1 MKGFAIVAS
10 LLFLLIMTLFG
21 FSVLLMASGHYSSS
35 RGLFEKEN
43 ARIACEAAAHWIVA
57 QHNAGITTPPYLF
70 DPGNWNGT
78 ALRSFQW
85 NSHTISATFEA
96 PWTSTGINRLTLT
109 ARKGTFLASQTLE
122 LRQIR
127 LENFAFFSTQPQ
139 VLPYASLFDGTVFA
153 RSTIELQ
160 RPSVRFR
167 EFVYA
172 GVQPE
177 YYASFRKRT
186 LQAPEFPNPEQLMP
200 PAILEEKARETGIAV
215 INRDSLFWEND
226 HYRLDLDQL
235 AIDTINGLWHLQY
248 KAKDLG
254 LHRSLILWFDADLRL
269 RLTERPVSPLP
280 SSKLRDPLYVVS
292 LGNLQIDSNLSP
304 LESASRI
311 HPLCAIAGNAI
322 HLLASIPRAC
332 HLDAC
337 LIAFGSGDAGGGLK
351 IEAGGRD
358 LTAPEREQFL
368 FAIRNS
374 AFLVEDEKKQTLLY
388 ALNAGEKTVWFRG
401 GVILNASLQGSS
413 DLSQLHF
420 GSSEEVYSLLPSL
433 SFVYIVEGSRQW
445 Q

>member
-43 ARIACEAAAHWIVA
+43 ARIVCEAAAHWIVA
-57 QHNAGITTPPYLF
+57 QHNAANTTPQYLF
-70 DPGNWNGT
+70 DSRNWNGT

-85 NSHTISATFEA
+85 NSHTISGRFEA

-109 ARKGTFLASQTLE
+109 ARKGPFVATQTLE

-127 LENFAFFSTQPQ
+127 LENFALFSTQSQ
-139 VLPYASLFDGTVFA
+139 VLPNASLFDGTVFA
-153 RSTIELQ
+153 RGTIELQ
-160 RPSVRFR
+160 RPFVRFR

-172 GVQPE
+172 GIQPE
-177 YYASFRKRT
+177 YFASFRKRT
-186 LQAPEFPNPEQLMP
+186 LQEPEFPNPEQLI
-200 PAILEEKARETGIAV
+200 PAATLMDEARKTGVSIS
-215 INRDSLFWEND
+215 NRDASFWEND

-235 AIDTINGLWHLQY
+235 DISMVNGLWHLQY
-248 KAKDLG
+248 KRSDLG
-254 LHRSLILWFDADLRL
+254 THSSLILWFDADLRL
-269 RLTERPVSPLP
+269 GHTEPPVSPIP
-280 SSKLRDPLYVVS
+280 SSKPRAPLYLVS
-292 LGNLQIDSNLSP
+292 TGNLQIDSNLSP
-304 LESASRI
+304 LESTFRI

-322 HLLASIPRAC
+322 HVLPSIPRAC

-337 LIAFGSGDAGGGLK
+337 LIAYGSGDAGGLK
-351 IEAGGRD
+351 IESGGRD
-358 LTAPEREQFL
+358 LTAPERDQFL
-368 FAIRNS
+368 FAISNS
-374 AFLVEDEKKQTLLY
+374 VFLVENEKKQTLLN
-388 ALNAGEKTVWFRG
+388 ALNAGEKILWFRG
-401 GVILNASLQGSS
+401 SVILNASLQGSP

-420 GSSEEVYSLLPSL
+420 ASSEDFYSLLPSL